1 MTTTATAT
9 ATATITLS
17 MRGAD
22 SLNVVQAVVGQMLRV
37 DRAVKRIGATPRQ
50 LERLLIRYKEEGPAG
65 LSSLKRGKRG
75 KPSNRQ
81 VPAGLT
87 EHAIGA
93 GSRSLQRLRSDA
105 GAPEAHRAPRHHT
118 RVGDG

>member
-1 MTTTATAT
+1 MTTTATATAT

-50 LERLLIRYKEEGPAG
+50 LE
-65 LSSLKRGKRG
+65 
-75 KPSNRQ
+75 
-81 VPAGLT
+81 
-87 EHAIGA
+87 
-93 GSRSLQRLRSDA
+93 DC
-105 GAPEAHRAPRHHT
+105 
-118 RVGDG
+118 

>member
-1 MTTTATAT
+1 MTTR
-9 ATATITLS
+9 ATATITMS

-22 SLNVVQAVVGQMLRV
+22 RLNVVQAVVDRMLRV
-37 DRAVKRIGATPRQ
+37 DRAVKRIGVTPRQ

-65 LSSLKRGKRG
+65 LSSIKRGKR
-75 KPSNRQ
+75 SNRQ
-81 VPAGLT
+81 LPAGLA

-93 GSRSLQRLRSDA
+93 GSRSLQRLQSDA
-105 GAPEAHRAPRHHT
+105 GAREAHRAPRHHA

>member
-9 ATATITLS
+9 ATATASATITLS

-50 LERLLIRYKEEGPAG
+50 LE
-65 LSSLKRGKRG
+65 
-75 KPSNRQ
+75 
-81 VPAGLT
+81 
-87 EHAIGA
+87 
-93 GSRSLQRLRSDA
+93 DC
-105 GAPEAHRAPRHHT
+105 
-118 RVGDG
+118 